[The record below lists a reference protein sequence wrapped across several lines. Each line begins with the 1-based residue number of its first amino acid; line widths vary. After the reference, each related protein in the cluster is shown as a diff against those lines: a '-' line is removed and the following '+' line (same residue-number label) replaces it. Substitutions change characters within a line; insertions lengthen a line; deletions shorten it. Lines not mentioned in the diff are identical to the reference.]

1 VRPGLRSTLAWVW
14 ALVAA
19 ALLASGTVAF
29 AAPPQLP
36 ARAWV
41 LIDARDGE
49 VLAAHRAH
57 TSLPV
62 ASTTKLMTALV
73 ARRALDLEEL
83 VVALGYV
90 PASPAESLL
99 GLREGERIRTRDLL
113 YGLLLAS
120 GNDAAEALA
129 VAAAGSE
136 AAFVARMTRAAAAL
150 GLDET
155 SYANPIGLDQP
166 GNYSSARDLVEL
178 ARELRA
184 DPFFREVLDTP
195 EAELRSGAGSRTVVN
210 RNNLVRTVPYVNGV
224 KTGYTL
230 GAGNVLV
237 GSGERNGIELI
248 SAVLG
253 VASESERDAATL
265 ELLEYGFSRYRRKDV
280 LSAGDPIAGVP
291 VRDQDRT
298 LGMAPV
304 RDVRLTFRKGQRI
317 GTEVDAPAEVEGPV
331 ARGERLAVA
340 VVTVDGDRAATVGLG
355 AVRSVPAATV
365 LQRFDAAVP
374 GPRVIAWLVA
384 IGGLALLFAGGLAI
398 YDRRRG

>member
-1 VRPGLRSTLAWVW
+1 
-14 ALVAA
+14 
-19 ALLASGTVAF
+19 
-29 AAPPQLP
+29 
-36 ARAWV
+36 V

-49 VLAAHRAH
+49 VLAAHRAG
-57 TSLPV
+57 TSYPV

-73 ARRALDLEEL
+73 ARRALEL
-83 VVALGYV
+83 DEIVVA
-90 PASPAESLL
+90 PAYAPVSPAESPL
-99 GLREGERIRTRDLL
+99 GLQEGERIRTRDLL

-136 AAFVARMTRAAAAL
+136 AAFVRRMNRAAARL
-150 GLDET
+150 GLDDT

-166 GNYSSARDLVEL
+166 GNYSSARDLVAL

-184 DPFFREVLDTP
+184 DAFFGDVLDTP
-195 EAELRSGAGSRTVVN
+195 EAELSSGAGSRTVVN
-210 RNNLVRTVPYVNGV
+210 RNNLVRTVPYVDGV

-237 GSGERNGIELI
+237 GSGERNGVELI

-253 VASESERDAATL
+253 TATESERDSATL
-265 ELLEYGFSRYRRKDV
+265 ELLEYGFSQYRRQDV
-280 LSAGDPIAGVP
+280 LSAGDPIARVP
-291 VRDQDRT
+291 IRHQDRT
-298 LGMAPV
+298 LGLAPV
-304 RDVRLTFRKGQRI
+304 RDVRLTLRKGQRV
-317 GTEVDAPAEVEGPV
+317 GTEVDAPVEVDGPV

-340 VVTVDGDRAATVGLG
+340 AVTVDGRRVATVALA

-374 GPRVIAWLVA
+374 GPRIAAWLVA
-384 IGGLALLFAGGLAI
+384 IGGLALLFAGGLALF
-398 YDRRRG
+398 DRRKR